1 MGNLHGGAAALIFDI
16 CTTTALVPI
25 SKLGYWQFAG
35 VSAGLS
41 VTYLRPVPAGSEVEV
56 FSEVVNAGKR
66 LATLRGEI
74 RLGGKVYMIAEH
86 MKASIDPPL
95 AKL

>member
-16 CTTTALVPI
+16 CTTTALAPI
-25 SKLGYWQFAG
+25 SKPGYWQFAG

-41 VTYLRPVPAGSEVEV
+41 VTYLRPVPCGSEVEV
-56 FSEVVNAGKR
+56 FSEVVSAGKR

-74 RLGGKVYMIAEH
+74 RLGGKVCMIAEH
-86 MKASIDPPL
+86 MKVNYTPL
-95 AKL
+95 SV